1 MDLSQDE
8 SSSASVESEVSDVLM
23 WSGRLKIKSDPD
35 EKILCQVVLERRVEV
50 VSVMRKQNFEL
61 KEHKMKNEL
70 ELQEIEF

>member
-8 SSSASVESEVSDVLM
+8 SSSASVESEVSGVFT
-23 WSGRLKIKSDPD
+23 GREKKSDPD

-50 VSVMRKQNFEL
+50 FSVMRKQNFEL

>member
-1 MDLSQDE
+1 MFSL
-8 SSSASVESEVSDVLM
+8 DVN
-23 WSGRLKIKSDPD
+23 KEKKSDPD

-50 VSVMRKQNFEL
+50 FSVTRKQNFEL

>member
-1 MDLSQDE
+1 MFSL
-8 SSSASVESEVSDVLM
+8 DV
-23 WSGRLKIKSDPD
+23 KKKSDPD

-50 VSVMRKQNFEL
+50 FSVTRKQNFEL

>member
-1 MDLSQDE
+1 MFSL
-8 SSSASVESEVSDVLM
+8 DVNKE
-23 WSGRLKIKSDPD
+23 RKSDPD

-50 VSVMRKQNFEL
+50 FSVMRKQNFEL

>member
-1 MDLSQDE
+1 MFSL
-8 SSSASVESEVSDVLM
+8 DV
-23 WSGRLKIKSDPD
+23 KKKSDPD

-50 VSVMRKQNFEL
+50 FSVMRKQNFEL